1 MEKRRLIDRDGDRYE
16 ESVVDPAT
24 GETIHECTEPL
35 SEHWN
40 HGSAKGQ
47 GSVGR

>member
-16 ESVVDPAT
+16 EAVVDPAT
-24 GETIHECTEPL
+24 GETIHERTEPL
-35 SEHWN
+35 SEHWG